1 MSRLVGFASSME
13 QHVELAFKR
22 DTIGLQTK
30 EQFAEKARQ
39 SRCGA
44 LAGLDGSGRALTR
57 RLGSRRC
64 AAQRANKEREW
75 ERERLRT
82 AGVAEAAEA
91 VALQRKRAAQKA
103 AATARLSFAD
113 DEAAEEEEDEE
124 RGDAEREAR
133 ADAPPTDAPADAPGG
148 EGGAKRPRFGAV
160 VKNPGVAT
168 AFLPD
173 RAREREDALERARL
187 KETWL
192 AEQAALKAQPLQ
204 VIYSY
209 WDGAGHRKAIT
220 VKQGDTIGTFLRGVR
235 DALGPEFR
243 ELKAASPDQ
252 MLYVKEDLII
262 PNSLTFH
269 ELIVSKAR
277 GKSGPLFH
285 FDVHDDV
292 RAVGDAR
299 VEKDEAHAGKVLERH
314 WYDKNKHIFPA
325 SRWEIYDPSKDYG
338 ACSEACSSPAGAAT
352 DARGCRLVHDPR
364 LRGEL
369 RGHAC
374 ARGDRRTTDALAV

>member
-1 MSRLVGFASSME
+1 MTHR
-13 QHVELAFKR
+13 
-22 DTIGLQTK
+22 
-30 EQFAEKARQ
+30 
-39 SRCGA
+39 
-44 LAGLDGSGRALTR
+44 
-57 RLGSRRC
+57 
-64 AAQRANKEREW
+64 AQRANKEREW
-75 ERERLRT
+75 ERERARA

-91 VALQRKRAAQKA
+91 AALSRKRAAQKV

-113 DEAAEEEEDEE
+113 DEAEEDAGASD
-124 RGDAEREAR
+124 GDDDGAGA
-133 ADAPPTDAPADAPGG
+133 ADAPAADAPD
-148 EGGAKRPRFGAV
+148 AAAANKRPRFGAV
-160 VKNPGVAT
+160 VKNPEVST

-173 RAREREDALERARL
+173 RAREREEALERARL
-187 KETWL
+187 KDAWL

-204 VIYSY
+204 VVYSY
-209 WDGAGHRKAIT
+209 WDGAGHRRAVT
-220 VKQGDTIGTFLRGVR
+220 VKQGDTIGTFLRAVR

-292 RAVGDAR
+292 RTQGDAR
-299 VEKDEAHAGKVLERH
+299 IEKDEAHAGKVLERH

-325 SRWEIYDPSKDYG
+325 SLWEVYDPAKDYG
-338 ACSEACSSPAGAAT
+338 SYTIHGSE
-352 DARGCRLVHDPR
+352 VN
-364 LRGEL
+364 
-369 RGHAC
+369 
-374 ARGDRRTTDALAV
+374 

>member
-1 MSRLVGFASSME
+1 M
-13 QHVELAFKR
+13 
-22 DTIGLQTK
+22 
-30 EQFAEKARQ
+30 
-39 SRCGA
+39 
-44 LAGLDGSGRALTR
+44 R
-57 RLGSRRC
+57 RS
-64 AAQRANKEREW
+64 AQRANKEREW
-75 ERERLRT
+75 ERERARA

-91 VALQRKRAAQKA
+91 AALSRKRAAQKA

-113 DEAAEEEEDEE
+113 NEANEEDAGGDDDGAGA
-124 RGDAEREAR
+124 GDAPA
-133 ADAPPTDAPADAPGG
+133 ADAPDAGGDAN
-148 EGGAKRPRFGAV
+148 KRPRFGAV

-173 RAREREDALERARL
+173 RAREREEALERARL
-187 KETWL
+187 KEAWL

-204 VIYSY
+204 VVYSY
-209 WDGAGHRKAIT
+209 WDGAGHRRSIT

-292 RAVGDAR
+292 RACGDAR

-325 SRWEIYDPSKDYG
+325 SRWEVYDPAKDYAIHG
-338 ACSEACSSPAGAAT
+338 YTIHGSE
-352 DARGCRLVHDPR
+352 VN
-364 LRGEL
+364 
-369 RGHAC
+369 
-374 ARGDRRTTDALAV
+374 